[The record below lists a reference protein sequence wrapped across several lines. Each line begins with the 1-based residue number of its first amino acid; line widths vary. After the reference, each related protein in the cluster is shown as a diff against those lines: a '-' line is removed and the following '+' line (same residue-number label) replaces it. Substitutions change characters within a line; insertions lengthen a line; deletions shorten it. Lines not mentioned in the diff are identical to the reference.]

1 MSNDLL
7 RAKTALEQKDY
18 SKALNICTEI
28 IQKKE
33 DTPECYAIAAHAFL
47 FVIDDPRS
55 EKNQN
60 TFGNTVTNAA
70 LGITSAEDA
79 CKLEYDL
86 RKAINEWR
94 SSYIRAKLEAVRAK
108 PELKEG
114 GTLDQYNNSI
124 VPFFYYIF
132 ILSGCLFGDMAAPY
146 VKEVIGKTDKDAVEA
161 LRHQYEEQ
169 LKGEDPLPDDV
180 LYDLQVE
187 AAMDIFERT
196 SHFFEENND
205 SARDFALEVGGITRM
220 NLMVANLLIGQSVP
234 QEGKETES
242 DIPKS
247 EIINRLKMQASIQ
260 EYKLN
265 AIMRPDGKPM
275 SLDVGEDVRRPAI
288 GELER
293 LYKRIQK
300 LDQTFVIPS
309 LPSIMG
315 VVPPKGGCYV
325 ATAVYGSYD
334 CPQVWTLRRF
344 RDDALAETWYG
355 RAFIHTY
362 YAISPTLVKWFGKST
377 WFRQM
382 WKPTLDRMVLRLNRE
397 GVSDTPYSDRNWK

>member
-114 GTLDQYNNSI
+114 GTLDQ
-124 VPFFYYIF
+124 
-132 ILSGCLFGDMAAPY
+132 
-146 VKEVIGKTDKDAVEA
+146 
-161 LRHQYEEQ
+161 
-169 LKGEDPLPDDV
+169 
-180 LYDLQVE
+180 
-187 AAMDIFERT
+187 
-196 SHFFEENND
+196 
-205 SARDFALEVGGITRM
+205 
-220 NLMVANLLIGQSVP
+220 
-234 QEGKETES
+234 
-242 DIPKS
+242 
-247 EIINRLKMQASIQ
+247 
-260 EYKLN
+260 
-265 AIMRPDGKPM
+265 
-275 SLDVGEDVRRPAI
+275 
-288 GELER
+288 
-293 LYKRIQK
+293 
-300 LDQTFVIPS
+300 
-309 LPSIMG
+309 
-315 VVPPKGGCYV
+315 
-325 ATAVYGSYD
+325 
-334 CPQVWTLRRF
+334 
-344 RDDALAETWYG
+344 
-355 RAFIHTY
+355 
-362 YAISPTLVKWFGKST
+362 
-377 WFRQM
+377 
-382 WKPTLDRMVLRLNRE
+382 
-397 GVSDTPYSDRNWK
+397 